1 MEKTEFYALQ
11 DELQRSLETFLETF
25 ERYKKAV
32 DTLIDNYPEIDHDVE
47 GTEDETVKALLRL
60 IAGLYYV
67 GEISYEFSDCDYV
80 LDEGEL
86 YEKVR

>member
-25 ERYKKAV
+25 ERYEKAA
-32 DTLIDNYPEIDHDVE
+32 DTLIDNSPEIDHDVE

-60 IAGLYYV
+60 IARLYYD
-67 GEISYEFSDCDYV
+67 GEISYESSDCDYV
-80 LDEGEL
+80 LQEGEL
-86 YEKVR
+86 YKRVR